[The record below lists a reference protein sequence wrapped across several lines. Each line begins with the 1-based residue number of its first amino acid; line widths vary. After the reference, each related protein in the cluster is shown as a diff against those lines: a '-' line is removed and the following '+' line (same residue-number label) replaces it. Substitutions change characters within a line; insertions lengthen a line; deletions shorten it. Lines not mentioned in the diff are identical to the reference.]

1 MSKTLPIVEPI
12 LQSSAT
18 QGFYYA
24 MLMADYDNIGFLC
37 NNYIPVMVKGVKEK
51 YIDFTFDGIFDG
63 NGNPLDKTIIIGEY
77 HNIEA
82 LIISALK
89 QDCYIV
95 MSYKCETEADYGDI
109 QKYKNYVLMY
119 GIQGEEVLCLQY
131 DLAHNIKKYKHTM
144 NEIREM
150 YLNQDNEW
158 DYELFIFKRYNY
170 CEKINITTIK
180 QQILDYLN
188 KKPSWNQKIYSFY
201 ENRQNFKEVNI
212 GYEKYYG
219 VGIYDYL
226 TAAINGKG
234 IKNTRSFEFLIDHK
248 KIIYLIIS
256 AVVEHNPSNMV
267 IFVGLKRLIN
277 NAEGI
282 RTMANTYLLN
292 KTIFNAFK
300 LKKMIK
306 GLKKEE
312 IKLLRT
318 TYDKI

>member
-150 YLNQDNEW
+150 YLNQ
-158 DYELFIFKRYNY
+158 
-170 CEKINITTIK
+170 